1 MLLSKSF
8 IPILKNNPSEAK
20 IKSHQLMLRAGMI
33 KQASAGIYS
42 WLPLGFKVMKKIEAI
57 VRQEQDKIGAQEILM
72 PTIQSSEIWKESGRY
87 DDYGEEMLR
96 IKDRQNRE
104 MLYGPTNEEQVTEIF
119 RSSLKSYKSLP
130 QLLYHIQ
137 WKFRDEIRPRFGIMR
152 GREFYMKD
160 AYSFDITDEDAF
172 YSYNKFF
179 LSYLRTF
186 KRLSLTAIPMAADT
200 GPIGGNLSHEFII
213 LADTGE
219 SKIFTDKRIFDLTS
233 EGTNLEKSSL
243 EQMRKKYEQ
252 FYSVTDEKFNKDEF
266 EKMVSEENRLITK
279 GIEVGHIFYFGDK
292 YSKSMD
298 AAVDLPGG
306 KKDFVKMG
314 SYGIGVSRLVGAII
328 EAKYDDKNE
337 IMKWPLSVAPY
348 DIALIPMINKNDS
361 SALEKANNINSELL
375 KNNIDAIIDD
385 TDENYSSKIKKMNL
399 IGAPYQI
406 VMGKKTEG
414 DLLEF
419 KELGKETQNLSIDKI
434 IRNYNKT
441 KSIQLISTLEKEI
454 TLRFLKA
461 RKKDGFLNV
470 ISIFSFIGI
479 SLGVAV
485 LIIVMSVM
493 NGFRSEL
500 INKIVGF
507 NSHITVK
514 TYDRSIDQKKI
525 KNKNLSLIS
534 KNIFLSNSGEA
545 IMLKNNTSKGIVLR
559 GYKNN
564 DFSKLD
570 IIKNDEFKG
579 NKTLLKDFISIGNEL
594 SFTLDLNVGDEI
606 TLMSPSGVETIIGN
620 LPKQKNF
627 IITSIFNS
635 GLADF
640 DNNIA
645 FINLNTLEEF
655 FGYDM
660 KG

>member
-1 MLLSKSF
+1 M
-8 IPILKNNPSEAK
+8 
-20 IKSHQLMLRAGMI
+20 
-33 KQASAGIYS
+33 
-42 WLPLGFKVMKKIEAI
+42 
-57 VRQEQDKIGAQEILM
+57 
-72 PTIQSSEIWKESGRY
+72 
-87 DDYGEEMLR
+87 
-96 IKDRQNRE
+96 
-104 MLYGPTNEEQVTEIF
+104 
-119 RSSLKSYKSLP
+119 
-130 QLLYHIQ
+130 
-137 WKFRDEIRPRFGIMR
+137 
-152 GREFYMKD
+152 
-160 AYSFDITDEDAF
+160 
-172 YSYNKFF
+172 
-179 LSYLRTF
+179 
-186 KRLSLTAIPMAADT
+186 
-200 GPIGGNLSHEFII
+200 
-213 LADTGE
+213 
-219 SKIFTDKRIFDLTS
+219 
-233 EGTNLEKSSL
+233 
-243 EQMRKKYEQ
+243 
-252 FYSVTDEKFNKDEF
+252 
-266 EKMVSEENRLITK
+266 
-279 GIEVGHIFYFGDK
+279 
-292 YSKSMD
+292 
-298 AAVDLPGG
+298 
-306 KKDFVKMG
+306 
-314 SYGIGVSRLVGAII
+314 
-328 EAKYDDKNE
+328 
-337 IMKWPLSVAPY
+337 
-348 DIALIPMINKNDS
+348 
-361 SALEKANNINSELL
+361 
-375 KNNIDAIIDD
+375 
-385 TDENYSSKIKKMNL
+385 
-399 IGAPYQI
+399 
-406 VMGKKTEG
+406 
-414 DLLEF
+414 
-419 KELGKETQNLSIDKI
+419 
-434 IRNYNKT
+434 
-441 KSIQLISTLEKEI
+441 ISTLEKEI

-594 SFTLDLNVGDEI
+594 SFTLDLKVGDEI

-655 FGYDM
+655 FGYDIRDRNLEIYLNNPNKIESQKM
-660 KG
+660 IVQKIFDNEFVFSWADMNSSLFSALKVERNVMFIILSLIIIVAAFNIISGLTILVKNKTKDIAILKSIGVLNKSIIKIFFLVGVIIGTSSTAFGILLGVTFSIYIENLREFLSSTFNISLFPEEIYFLSKMPSEINPSSIFLISICSIIITVIVSIFPAFKAAKLDPIKALKYE